1 MVSCVFYFLF
11 FFFKQKTAYEMRIS
25 DWSSDVCS
33 SDLNPCTDG
42 AESDKSARLK
52 CADHIT
58 QLSRLPDVEHLR
70 HHVQLD
76 ACILVLAKAR
86 IAIAVDRIDIRN
98 VAFYRNGSAHRV
110 TDSGGCHDQ
119 QIVQPHLVQVQS
131 RSTFSRV
138 FVYLHIQP
146 FSTIPVPHEG
156 LGPPQP

>member
-86 IAIAVDRIDIRN
+86 IAIAVHRFDIRN
-98 VAFYRNGSAHRV
+98 VAFYLNGSAHRV
-110 TDSGGCHDQ
+110 TASGARHDQ
-119 QIVQPHLVQVQS
+119 QIAQPHFVQGQS
-131 RSTFSRV
+131 RAPLGCVSVRFH
-138 FVYLHIQP
+138 LP
-146 FSTIPVPHEG
+146 PCLEMLVP
-156 LGPPQP
+156 QQCIA